1 MADYTPEEQR
11 EFSIVLS
18 NKYAQSSR
26 RTFTLAEEHALG
38 YICSLIQPELAEGK
52 YQLEYIFDI
61 KDFCVTCGIDWESG
75 KNYEATRETLQRLRN
90 RSFWMPIEDGK
101 GETLVGWLDRV
112 TIVNNVV
119 YLKIDDRMAPY
130 LFGLNQFIKYQL
142 NEVLM
147 LRSVYSIRLF
157 QLLLSW
163 RKKKEV
169 EIDLG
174 ELKHLLNCDTQ
185 KSYVAFDKFKEK
197 VLNKAVKEI
206 NEKTQ
211 ITVSF
216 KTEKIGKNRKVE
228 SLIFTITEKDIH
240 NRVGLNNCNI
250 LSKKQ
255 ERIEQRIEA
264 NKAIRLQ
271 EQAEQLKG
279 QYEICDIDC
288 NMKMLEK
295 GK

>member
-11 EFSIVLS
+11 ELSIVLS

-26 RTFTLAEEHALG
+26 RTFTVAEEHALG

-119 YLKIDDRMAPY
+119 FLKIDDRMAPY

-169 EIDLG
+169 EIDLE

-206 NEKTQ
+206 NERSVDPHCGTNTDLRYGTV
-211 ITVSF
+211 ITCFSELTEAVDSQCEFVGFTRGSQSVHSF
-216 KTEKIGKNRKVE
+216 AFVNFDF
-228 SLIFTITEKDIH
+228 LP
-240 NRVGLNNCNI
+240 
-250 LSKKQ
+250 
-255 ERIEQRIEA
+255 
-264 NKAIRLQ
+264 
-271 EQAEQLKG
+271 
-279 QYEICDIDC
+279 
-288 NMKMLEK
+288 
-295 GK
+295 